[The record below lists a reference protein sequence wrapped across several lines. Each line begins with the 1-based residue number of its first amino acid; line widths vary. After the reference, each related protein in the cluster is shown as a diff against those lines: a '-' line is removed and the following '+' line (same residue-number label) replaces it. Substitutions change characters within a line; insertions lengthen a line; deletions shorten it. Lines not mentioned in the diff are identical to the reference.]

1 MKTRSKNFVL
11 ESETPWETVG
21 EGLRRQILGY
31 DGQIMLVKVEFEKG
45 AVGNGHAHFHSQSTY
60 VVSGVFEFHVDGEK
74 QIVKT
79 GDGIYIAPDVFHG
92 ATCLEA
98 GTLIDVFSPMREDF
112 LKK

>member
-1 MKTRSKNFVL
+1 MKTRSKIFVL
-11 ESETPWETVG
+11 ENETQWEPAG
-21 EGLRRQILGY
+21 EGMRRQILGY

-45 AVGNGHAHFHSQSTY
+45 AVGKGHEHFHSQSTY

-74 QIVKT
+74 QIVKA
-79 GDGIYIAPDVFHG
+79 GDGIYMAPDVYHG

-98 GTLIDVFSPMREDF
+98 GVLIDVFSPMREDF